1 MHRQSRSHRPAITL
15 AAAGALGLI
24 ATGIAQAGPVTGSG
38 VPIDTVQPSVGVT
51 YLVRTQDPTNFADI
65 GQVEAFG
72 GSVIPGGF
80 SVANG
85 QLVSIASNPALFSR
99 IGNTYGGDG
108 VTNFA
113 LPNLSGR
120 TVVGFGQGAGLT
132 NRNLGSATGATAQ
145 TLTPNQVPPFGGAS
159 GILSASQPVSILQP
173 SLALAQAVVT
183 QGFFPSPNGAPAQG
197 PVIGQVLTYASPL
210 IPNGRQFA
218 NGQQLPI
225 NQNQALFSV
234 VGNTYGGNGF
244 TSFALPNLSGRA
256 ATEAG
261 AGPGLTPEALGTIMG
276 AEATTL
282 NVANLPPQP
291 LRKPDGT
298 TAIFGGNQPFSV
310 QQPTLGLR
318 YIIATQG
325 VFPTA
330 GTILP
335 DGAPFLGEISLFAG
349 NIAPAGWQFAD
360 GQMVSINTDPALFAI
375 LGTTFG
381 GNGFTTFG
389 LPDLRDRVAVGTGNG
404 VLLGERFGHDTD
416 TLNFAQLPVG
426 YPAAL
431 PAVPEPPA
439 LAILLTA
446 LLGLV
451 CARRGT
457 ARASSAAVQ
466 HWSIQRWGASAG
478 VEPTSRTN
486 GCGSTPM
493 SSTIA

>member
-1 MHRQSRSHRPAITL
+1 MHRHSRPHRPTTIL
-15 AAAGALGLI
+15 ATAGALGLI
-24 ATGIAQAGPVTGSG
+24 AGGIAHAGPVTGSG
-38 VPIDTVQPSVGVT
+38 VPISTVQPSLGVT

-65 GQVEAFG
+65 GQVEAFA
-72 GSVIPGGF
+72 GSVVPGGF

-99 IGNTYGGDG
+99 IGTTYGGDG

-132 NRNLGSATGATAQ
+132 NRNLGSVAGATTE
-145 TLTPNQVPPFGGAS
+145 TLTANQVPPFGGAS
-159 GILSASQPVSILQP
+159 GILSASQPVSTLQP
-173 SLALAQAVVT
+173 SLALNQAIVT
-183 QGFFPSPNGAPAQG
+183 QGFFPSPNGTPAQG
-197 PVIGQVLTYASPL
+197 PVIGQVLTYASSL
-210 IPNGRQFA
+210 LPNGRLFA
-218 NGQQLPI
+218 NGQQLAI

-234 VGNTYGGNGF
+234 LGNTYGGTGF

-261 AGPGLTPEALGTIMG
+261 SAPGLTPEALGTIMG
-276 AEATTL
+276 AETTTL

-291 LRKPDGT
+291 LRLSNGT
-298 TAIFGGNQPFSV
+298 TSFIGGGQPFSV
-310 QQPTLGLR
+310 QQPTLGLH

-360 GQMVSINTDPALFAI
+360 GQLLSINANPALFAI
-375 LGTTFG
+375 LGNTYG
-381 GNGFTTFG
+381 GNGFTAFG

-404 VLLGERFGHDTD
+404 VTLGEMFGTDTD

-426 YPAAL
+426 YPSAL
-431 PAVPEPPA
+431 PQVPEPPTV
-439 LAILLTA
+439 AILLTA
-446 LLGLV
+446 LCGLLV
-451 CARRGT
+451 MHCRPLRPLPRLARGR
-457 ARASSAAVQ
+457 
-466 HWSIQRWGASAG
+466 
-478 VEPTSRTN
+478 
-486 GCGSTPM
+486 
-493 SSTIA
+493 

>member
-1 MHRQSRSHRPAITL
+1 MHRHSRPHRPAITL

-24 ATGIAQAGPVTGSG
+24 ASGIVQAAPVTGSG
-38 VPIDTVQPSVGVT
+38 QPISTLQPSLGLT

-65 GQVEAFG
+65 GQIEAFA
-72 GSVIPGGF
+72 GSVVPGGF

-120 TVVGFGQGAGLT
+120 TAVGFGQGAGLT
-132 NRNLGSATGATAQ
+132 NRNLGSVAGATQQ

-159 GILSASQPVSILQP
+159 GILSASQPVSIQQP
-173 SLALAQAVVT
+173 SLALSQAVVT

-210 IPNGRQFA
+210 LPNGRLFA

-261 AGPGLTPEALGTIMG
+261 AAPGLTPEALGTIMG
-276 AEATTL
+276 AETTTL
-282 NVANLPPQP
+282 TVANLPAQP
-291 LRKPDGT
+291 LQKPNGT
-298 TAIFGGNQPFSV
+298 TAFFGGFQPFSL
-310 QQPTLGLR
+310 QQPTLGLH

-330 GTILP
+330 GTIVP

-360 GQMVSINTDPALFAI
+360 GQLLPINANPALFAI

-381 GNGFTTFG
+381 GLGLSSFA

-404 VLLGERFGHDTD
+404 VRLGDTFGTENETLLFQ
-416 TLNFAQLPVG
+416 QLPVG
-426 YPAAL
+426 YPTAL
-431 PAVPEPPA
+431 PPLPEPPT

-446 LLGLV
+446 LAALIVMHRRLP
-451 CARRGT
+451 CPLPRLARGR
-457 ARASSAAVQ
+457 
-466 HWSIQRWGASAG
+466 
-478 VEPTSRTN
+478 
-486 GCGSTPM
+486 
-493 SSTIA
+493 